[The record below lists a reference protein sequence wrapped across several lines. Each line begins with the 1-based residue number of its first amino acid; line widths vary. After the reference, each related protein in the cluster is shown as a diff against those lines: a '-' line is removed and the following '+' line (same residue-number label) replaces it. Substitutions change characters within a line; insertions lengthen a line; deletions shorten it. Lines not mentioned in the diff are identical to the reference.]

1 MYSVAEL
8 EPARAGLFCWSRWKG
23 AGRWQSCGNSY
34 NFSQIITIVHKLKEQ
49 IGTLLEKYN
58 YLLLFFKT
66 EFFSLNLCS
75 KFVSRSR
82 SPDLEPGQSWT
93 GFTIL
98 LLSKN
103 MLLVLSLKGINW
115 TWSAATGLERTA
127 GSTVSLVDMFAVVLR
142 GNLKN

>member
-1 MYSVAEL
+1 MRQFL
-8 EPARAGLFCWSRWKG
+8 
-23 AGRWQSCGNSY
+23 
-34 NFSQIITIVHKLKEQ
+34 NFSQIITIVTQ
-49 IGTLLEKYN
+49 IERTNRYVPTLLEKDN

-115 TWSAATGLERTA
+115 T
-127 GSTVSLVDMFAVVLR
+127 
-142 GNLKN
+142 